1 MGVIPGYGIMK
12 EEIMINGMFYLEM
25 QCMCDGVV
33 SSNEPIYVNSLT
45 FKDFKGSFMVVNTSY
60 GDV

>member
-1 MGVIPGYGIMK
+1 MGVMPGYGIMK
-12 EEIMINGMFYLEM
+12 DELMINGMFYLEM

-33 SSNEPIYVNSLT
+33 SSNEPIYVNSL
-45 FKDFKGSFMVVNTSY
+45 FLEYFKGPFMVLNASY